1 MTDHSREPF
10 ARAAGEMLIV
20 KDTWSIEAG
29 FLTPTLKLRRGA
41 LEKKYEASF
50 ESWFGTPGTVVWH
63 GSARRSDP
71 VVREHHPP

>member
-1 MTDHSREPF
+1 L
-10 ARAAGEMLIV
+10 A
-20 KDTWSIEAG
+20 
-29 FLTPTLKLRRGA
+29 PTLKLRRGA

-63 GSARRSDP
+63 GSTRRSDP